1 MGTVIFWLQAQA
13 QMSEQDVMRLIENVS
28 ESLQREMGSLQKEI
42 ESTRTEMRSGFAE
55 MRSGF
60 DRVEARLGRH
70 GGLIQG
76 GARQITRMIDWSERV
91 DELLAQRDR
100 TIEDLKRRVEKL
112 EAERNGGKS

>member
-1 MGTVIFWLQAQA
+1 
-13 QMSEQDVMRLIENVS
+13 MSEQDLTRLLENIS
-28 ESLQREMGSLQKEI
+28 DSLQNEMHTL
-42 ESTRTEMRSGFAE
+42 RNEMRSGFAEIRTE

-76 GARQITRMIDWSERV
+76 GARQITRLVEWSEHV
-91 DELLAQRDR
+91 DELLAERDR

-112 EAERNGGKS
+112 EAQRNGGKA

>member
-1 MGTVIFWLQAQA
+1 MHTL
-13 QMSEQDVMRLIENVS
+13 RN
-28 ESLQREMGSLQKEI
+28 
-42 ESTRTEMRSGFAE
+42 EMRSGFAEIRSE

-76 GARQITRMIDWSERV
+76 GAWQITRLVEWSEHV
-91 DELLAQRDR
+91 DEMLAERDR

-112 EAERNGGKS
+112 EAQRNGGKA

>member
-1 MGTVIFWLQAQA
+1 
-13 QMSEQDVMRLIENVS
+13 MSEQDLTRLLENIS
-28 ESLQREMGSLQKEI
+28 DSLQNEMHTL
-42 ESTRTEMRSGFAE
+42 RNEMRSGFAEIRSE

-76 GARQITRMIDWSERV
+76 GARQITRLVEWSEHV
-91 DELLAQRDR
+91 DEMLAERDR

-112 EAERNGGKS
+112 EAQRNGGKA